1 MDQSALD
8 KLPKGWG
15 SIPSD
20 LNSTHHLML
29 SSLTNESFS
38 TSLPIRLD

>member
-20 LNSTHHLML
+20 LNSDQTAFKGV
-29 SSLTNESFS
+29 NWGKQ
-38 TSLPIRLD
+38 